1 MLKVVD
7 RIFGGLLVLA
17 ACGHTIGTIL
27 WTQPMSGI
35 FIWSLGSSLAAVLV
49 AVLNIVRAGRPD
61 DKTLAVIT
69 LVGTACWAL
78 VAFAF
83 GASIHNVLDPRP
95 LSHVVISVVLVIF
108 SGITLWRRST
118 TKLHTLSPID
128 SVALRSM
135 RPPKLKQEGQVL
147 DPSWTL

>member
-7 RIFGGLLVLA
+7 RIFGCLLALA
-17 ACGHTIGTIL
+17 ACGHTVGTIL

-35 FIWSLGSSLAAVLV
+35 FIWSLGSSLAAGLI
-49 AVLNIVRAGRPD
+49 ATLNIVRAGRPD

-78 VAFAF
+78 VALGF
-83 GASIHNVLDPRP
+83 GMSIHNVLDPRP
-95 LSHVVISVVLVIF
+95 LGHVVISIILVFF

-118 TKLHTLSPID
+118 KQPSALSGAAD
-128 SVALRSM
+128 GVGRHA
-135 RPPKLKQEGQVL
+135 
-147 DPSWTL
+147 

>member
-7 RIFGGLLVLA
+7 RIFGCLLALA
-17 ACGHTIGTIL
+17 ACGHTVGTIL

-35 FIWSLGSSLAAVLV
+35 FIWSLGSSLAAGLL

-69 LVGTACWAL
+69 AVGTALWAL

-83 GASIHNVLDPRP
+83 GVSIHNVLDPRP
-95 LSHVVISVVLVIF
+95 LGHVTISMILVIF
-108 SGITLWRRST
+108 SAITLRQSSTEQPSALNSAAAAMNRR
-118 TKLHTLSPID
+118 
-128 SVALRSM
+128 A
-135 RPPKLKQEGQVL
+135 
-147 DPSWTL
+147 